1 MPRLRPPHFAAAL
14 TLALSLTA
22 HSAPAQPQPASGSLT
37 VALAAEPT
45 TLDPVRFSAGVDTYG
60 VGQIF
65 EQLLRPDPEGRLV
78 NWLAERWEIAGTP
91 EKPIIDVHIRP
102 GVTFHNGDPLTAAD
116 FEFSYN
122 RLRDPAQSRWAHLQ
136 AAVERFEVVDD
147 LHFRIHFKEPDATYI
162 AAYLQLW
169 AMPKRYFEQVGPE
182 GFAHAP
188 VGTGPWRLVSWKVK
202 EEMRLQAFDGYWNR
216 EHRPGVHE
224 LTIKFI
230 PEDLTRVAAFRTGAV
245 DWMDAVPPVMVEE
258 FRKMPGVSTASMVS
272 GNNLYIDMTSEQSG
286 SPFHDVRVRQALAH
300 AVDMDAIIRR
310 VLFGQGQRYA
320 EIGPGGAGYD
330 PALKPLPYDPRRAR
344 ELLRQA
350 GFPNGFDTPCYNL
363 ITPREPNVKEMGE
376 AVFAYLTA
384 VGIRCRVVQLEYG
397 AWINLGRRATPP
409 ELDGVLS
416 WMWSQGVPG
425 DPGVPWAGHL
435 HSYQEG
441 TGWGSYSYTRD
452 EEMDRLV
459 EEQRRIMDPE
469 QRAVLLRRIA
479 QIKRDRV
486 LGGWTTYR
494 PLVTFAWRTDKVS
507 FTPWPWPGYYRN
519 FQEIGLRQ

>member
-1 MPRLRPPHFAAAL
+1 MVGARVLLLTAAL
-14 TLALSLTA
+14 LGAPLG
-22 HSAPAQPQPASGSLT
+22 SARAEAPSATGSLT

-45 TLDPVRFSAGVDTYG
+45 TLDPVRYSAGVDTYG

-65 EQLLRPDPEGRLV
+65 EQLLRPDPSGKLQ
-78 NWLAERWEIAGTP
+78 NWLAESWEIQGTP
-91 EKPIIDVHIRP
+91 EKPIIDVRIRP
-102 GVTFHNGDPLTAAD
+102 GVRFQNGDPLTAAD

-147 LHFRIHFKEPDATYI
+147 LHFRIHFKEPDASYI

-182 GFAHAP
+182 GFARAP
-188 VGTGPWRLVSWKVK
+188 IGTGPWRLISWKVK
-202 EEMRLQAFDGYWNR
+202 EEMRLEAFDGYWNR
-216 EHRPGVHE
+216 EHRPGVRE
-224 LTIKFI
+224 LVIKFI

-245 DWMDAVPPVMVEE
+245 DWMDAVPPAMVEE
-258 FRKMPGVSTASMVS
+258 FRNMPGVTTTTKVS
-272 GNNLYIDMTSEQSG
+272 GNNLYIDFPSDQPN
-286 SPFHDVRVRQALAH
+286 SPFRDVRVRQAAAH

-320 EIGPGGAGYD
+320 EIGEGSTGYD
-330 PALKPLPYDPRRAR
+330 PDLKPLPFNPRRAR

-350 GFPNGFDTPCYNL
+350 GYPNGFDTPCYNL
-363 ITPREPNVKEMGE
+363 TTPREPNVKEMGE

-384 VGIRCRVVQLEYG
+384 VGIRCRIVQLEYG

-425 DPGVPWAGHL
+425 DPGVAWAGHL
-435 HSYQEG
+435 HSYQPG
-441 TGWGSYSYTRD
+441 TGWGSYSYTAD
-452 EEMDRLV
+452 PEMDRMV
-459 EEQRRIMDPE
+459 EEQRRTMDPE
-469 QRAVLLRRIA
+469 KRAELLRQIA
-479 QIKRDRV
+479 KRKRDQV
-486 LGGWTTYR
+486 LGGLTTYR
-494 PLVTFAWRTDKVS
+494 PLVTIAWRTDKVS

-519 FQEIGLRQ
+519 FQEIGLKR

>member
-1 MPRLRPPHFAAAL
+1 MARVTIMLLLAAAL
-14 TLALSLTA
+14 LGGGMEPGAAQT
-22 HSAPAQPQPASGSLT
+22 PAAAQGSLT

-65 EQLLRPDPEGRLV
+65 EQLLRPGPDGKMR
-78 NWLAERWEIAGTP
+78 NWLAESWEVGGTP
-91 EKPIIDVHIRP
+91 EKPIIDVRIRP
-102 GVTFHNGDPLTAAD
+102 GVRFHNGDPLTAAD

-122 RLRDPAQSRWAHLQ
+122 RLRDPAQSRWVHLQ
-136 AAVERFEVVDD
+136 SAVERFEVVDD
-147 LHFRIHFKEPDATYI
+147 LRFRIHFKEPDATYI

-169 AMPKRYFEQVGPE
+169 AMPKRYFEQVGAE
-182 GFAHAP
+182 GFARAP
-188 VGTGPWRLVSWKVK
+188 VGTGPWRLVSWRVK
-202 EEMRLQAFDGYWNR
+202 EEMRLQAFDQYWNR
-216 EHRPGVHE
+216 EHRPGAQE

-245 DWMDAVPPVMVEE
+245 DWMDAVPPAMAEE
-258 FRKMPGVSTASMVS
+258 FRRMEGVSTVSVVS
-272 GNNLYIDMTSEQSG
+272 GNNLYIDFPSDRPN
-286 SPFHDVRVRQALAH
+286 SPFRDVRVRQAAAH
-300 AVDMDAIIRR
+300 GVDVDAIIRR

-320 EIGPGGAGYD
+320 EVGEGGAGHD
-330 PALKPLPYDPRRAR
+330 PDLKPLPYDPRRAR

-350 GFPNGFDTPCYNL
+350 GHPNGFETPCYNL
-363 ITPREPNVKEMGE
+363 TTPREPNVKEMGE

-384 VGIRCRVVQLEYG
+384 IGIRCRVTQLEYG

-435 HSYQEG
+435 HSYQAG
-441 TGWGSYSYTRD
+441 TGWGSYSNTSD
-452 EEMDRLV
+452 PELDRLV
-459 EEQRRIMDPE
+459 EQQRLTLDPE
-469 QRAVLLRRIA
+469 QRDTLLRQIA
-479 QIKRDRV
+479 RLKRDRV
-486 LGGWTTYR
+486 LGGFTTYR
-494 PLVTFAWRTDKVS
+494 PLVTLAWRTDKVT
-507 FTPWPWPGYYRN
+507 FTGWPWPGYYRN